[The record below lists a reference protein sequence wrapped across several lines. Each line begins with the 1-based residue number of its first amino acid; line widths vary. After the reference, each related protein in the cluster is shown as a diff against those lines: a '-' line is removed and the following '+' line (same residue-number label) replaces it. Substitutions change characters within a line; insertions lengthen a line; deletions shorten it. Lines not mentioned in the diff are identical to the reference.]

1 MYNNRDSHSDHYI
14 FFLNFKLKGGDAY
27 SLPSSSV
34 PVNFEQSVMD
44 SRTVELF
51 WNHPAGKHDKYKIS
65 YTPIPDPNSPVQLK
79 FAMEATIE
87 YVSGSQTKF
96 QMQDLTPGT
105 RYEAEIYSVVG
116 QKESIPQ
123 RLLFATIPED
133 PINVVATALSANRV
147 KVS

>member
-1 MYNNRDSHSDHYI
+1 
-14 FFLNFKLKGGDAY
+14 
-27 SLPSSSV
+27 
-34 PVNFEQSVMD
+34 MD

-133 PINVVATALSANRV
+133 PVNVVATALSANRV
-147 KVS
+147 KVGRFLNLFYSKDIFRSPGTTMLATVSITGFHFFQALQMLILR